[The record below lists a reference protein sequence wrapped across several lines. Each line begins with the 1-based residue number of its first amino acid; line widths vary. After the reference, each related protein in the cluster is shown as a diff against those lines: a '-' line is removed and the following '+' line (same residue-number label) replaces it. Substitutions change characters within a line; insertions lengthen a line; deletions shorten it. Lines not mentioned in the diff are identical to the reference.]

1 MNKEENYIDILN
13 NDGYLEV
20 DEENILQQGS
30 ETFSAEESIKVS
42 ETSNEN
48 LEENDVAKN
57 SKKENIKIDN
67 ATSNIGPA
75 NSIFGIV
82 GTVVGSVAI
91 IGTAVGLIP
100 SMSSFHVS
108 NFLSRSNKLGFEIAN
123 DNNKTYV
130 LNLYNDNY
138 SKAFE
143 LVDISECVFSD
154 LEPNTVYNLV
164 VYDTTSGTNKEV
176 YNANYMT
183 KTVDNY
189 NAEINNIVENN
200 NHVQLY
206 FDYEGKNIEF
216 VTIEVFEK
224 GKSIFLYEGNQK
236 EELEFDIG
244 DANSYFTCKVYI
256 NGELANFIKY
266 NEPEPKPG
274 GDHEHVFINW
284 ISDDDTHW
292 HECIYSQC
300 EGLKFDEAEHDYVKV
315 DEYESTY
322 YTLYRCSVCGHE
334 KTVEKEVEY
343 IYYELNSGE
352 DGYILTGYNKDRYN
366 EYTDGVNLVIP
377 SEYNGLPV
385 VEIGAYALQ
394 NNQYIESIV
403 IPDTV
408 TMIGQYAF
416 EYIQNVT
423 TIFVPDSV
431 TFIGEGAF
439 RDCLVLEELTI
450 PFVGGEVR
458 HIFDDTS
465 FFGYIFGKY
474 SQRDTF
480 NSWGEFI
487 RAESSDGSITT
498 EYYIPNSL
506 VKLNITGSYEMNE
519 SVLRGIMRLKEINI
533 TGEITEIPD
542 YLFADILD
550 SSRGFVTKLDTIYLP
565 KSITSIGKYAF
576 ADLQELTEINFA
588 GTMDEWEAITKD
600 SDWNHNTDSYS
611 GEYAI
616 ERVICSDG
624 TISIS

>member
-1 MNKEENYIDILN
+1 MNKEENIIDIQN

-20 DEENILQQGS
+20 DEENRIQQGS

-42 ETSNEN
+42 ETSDEN
-48 LEENDVAKN
+48 LEENDVAN
-57 SKKENIKIDN
+57 SNKTTNK
-67 ATSNIGPA
+67 TSNNVTNV
-75 NSIFGIV
+75 NSVNPLFG
-82 GTVVGSVAI
+82 VVGVVASGALI
-91 IGTAVGLIP
+91 IGMAAGFIP
-100 SMSSFHVS
+100 SLSGFHVS

-138 SKAFE
+138 NKAFE

-164 VYDTTSGTNKEV
+164 VYDTTSGTKKEV

-183 KTVDNY
+183 KTTDKY

-266 NEPEPKPG
+266 NEPAPKPS

-292 HECIYSQC
+292 HQCIYSQC

-315 DEYESTY
+315 DEYESIY
-322 YTLYRCSVCGHE
+322 DTLYRCSVCGHE
-334 KTVEKEVEY
+334 KMVEKEVEY

-394 NNQYIESIV
+394 YNQYIESIV

-408 TMIGQYAF
+408 TKIGQYAF

-450 PFVGGEVR
+450 PFVGGEPR

-465 FFGYIFGKY
+465 FFGYIFGEY

-519 SVLRGIMRLKEINI
+519 SVLRGIMYLKEINI

-550 SSRGFVTKLDTIYLP
+550 SSRGFATKLDTIYLP
-565 KSITSIGKYAF
+565 KSITSIGKYVF
-576 ADLQELTEINFA
+576 ADLQKLEEINFA
-588 GTMDEWEAITKD
+588 GTMDEWNAITKD
-600 SDWNHNTDSYS
+600 DDWNSNTDSYS
-611 GEYAI
+611 GAYAI
-616 ERVICSDG
+616 GRVICSDG
-624 TISIS
+624 TIEID